1 MLQCC
6 SSSGRGRD
14 NCYKQTCIDCC
25 LIGYCMDNVTVSEQ
39 YIITLYI
46 VHEVFTIVDAAL
58 LAEYKTLKNT
68 LSLINS
74 LTLTTTLAVIAA
86 CLSIL

>member
-25 LIGYCMDNVTVSEQ
+25 LIGYCMDNNVTVSEQ
-39 YIITLYI
+39 HIITLYMKY
-46 VHEVFTIVDAAL
+46 L
-58 LAEYKTLKNT
+58 QSWMLR
-68 LSLINS
+68 
-74 LTLTTTLAVIAA
+74 
-86 CLSIL
+86 C